1 MVWKPHVTVAAIIER
16 DNRFLMVEEESSSQI
31 VINQPAGH
39 LEQGESLIDA
49 VKRETFE
56 ETAWKFKPTALISIQ
71 LWQHP
76 NNSTSFLRVS
86 FAGSCYDYDP
96 SSELDS
102 GIIRALWLSR
112 NELLEQ
118 QNRLRSPLV
127 ISCIDDY
134 LSGIKYP
141 LSILKTLLT

>member
-16 DNRFLMVEEESSSQI
+16 DNRFLMVEEESDGRI

-49 VKRETFE
+49 VKRESFE
-56 ETAWKFKPTALISIQ
+56 ETAWNFEPKTLINIQ

-76 NNSTSFLRVS
+76 DNSATFLRVS
-86 FAGSCYDYDP
+86 FAGECYDYDP

-102 GIIRALWLSR
+102 GIIRTLWLSR

-127 ISCIDDY
+127 INCIDDY
-134 LSGIKYP
+134 LSGKKYP
-141 LSILKTLLT
+141 LSMLKTLLT

>member
-16 DNRFLMVEEESSSQI
+16 DHRFLMIEEESNGQI

-56 ETAWKFKPTALISIQ
+56 ETAWNFEPTTLISIQ

-76 NNSTSFLRVS
+76 DNSTTFLRVS
-86 FAGSCYDYDP
+86 FAGGCYDFDP
-96 SSELDS
+96 SSKLDS
-102 GIIRALWLSR
+102 GIIRTLWLSR

-118 QNRLRSPLV
+118 QNRLRSPMV

-134 LSGIKYP
+134 ISGIKYP